1 MPDRSINQASGPGS
15 KATLTAT
22 AKLRSIFRMLQRIIC
37 QPDMKKAIIHDRL

>member
-37 QPDMKKAIIHDRL
+37 QPDMKKAIMNDRL